1 MSEKKFIYTMVL
13 FVWNLMPVAA
23 QTQKKITKERK
34 EINKLS
40 KSELDAKA
48 LKAARNGKNI
58 INQ

>member
-1 MSEKKFIYTMVL
+1 MVL

-23 QTQKKITKERK
+23 QTQKEIAKERK